1 MKQREKDNRAS
12 VIKAISMVA
21 IVAGIIVKGISNAW
35 VLILAVLAITA
46 CIDKPLYAV
55 FAIVAG
61 VIMAIVARFA
71 GVKKPEKQ
79 KEKTPETGAE
89 E

>member
-35 VLILAVLAITA
+35 VLILAVLAITV
-46 CIDKPLYAV
+46 CIDKPMYAV

-79 KEKTPETGAE
+79 KEKAPETGAE